1 MSIEIAIF
9 LAIASGFAGFVDAM
23 AGGGGLIQLPALLV
37 GLPNKELP
45 LILGTNKVPSI
56 FGTAAAARNYFKNIK
71 PDIPLTLTMMVPA
84 FAGSMGGAALA
95 VFVPKD
101 FFKPF
106 IVFLL
111 ILVAIYTWRKPELG
125 MAENLKFT
133 HKKRLVIVGLI
144 GLMIG
149 FYDGIFGPG
158 TGTFLV
164 FFLVSTIGYAFL
176 KASATA
182 KLVNIA
188 TNAGCDLKFSINWSY
203 LVAIR
208 FTSSFCQC
216 DGCDYW
222 LTPCNQRW
230 LTIGS
235 KSIFSSHIFTNYPR
249 CLGYFYKLN
258 LPTQLNIEEGKKWE
272 RKKR

>member
-23 AGGGGLIQLPALLV
+23 AGGGGLIQLPALIV

-71 PDIPLTLTMMVPA
+71 PDIPLTLSMMGPA
-84 FAGSMGGAALA
+84 FIGSMGWASLAAA
-95 VFVPKD
+95 VPKD

-111 ILVAIYTWRKPELG
+111 IAVAIYTWVKPELG
-125 MAENLKFT
+125 MSENLKYT
-133 HKKRLVIVGLI
+133 HKKRLVIVALI
-144 GLMIG
+144 GLLIG

-164 FFLVSTIGYAFL
+164 FFLVSGIGYAFL
-176 KASATA
+176 KASGTA
-182 KLVNIA
+182 KLVNIS
-188 TNAGCDLKFSINWSY
+188 TNAGAILSFQLTGHIWWQ
-203 LVAIR
+203 LGLLLAVANVTGAI
-208 FTSSFCQC
+208 
-216 DGCDYW
+216 
-222 LTPCNQRW
+222 
-230 LTIGS
+230 IGS
-235 KSIFSSHIFTNYPR
+235 RLAIKGGSP
-249 CLGYFYKLN
+249 LV
-258 LPTQLNIEEGKKWE
+258 
-272 RKKR
+272 RKVFLAVTFLLIARVAWDTFIS

>member
-45 LILGTNKVPSI
+45 LVLGTNKVPSI

-71 PDIPLTLTMMVPA
+71 PDIPLTLSMMGPA
-84 FAGSMGGAALA
+84 FIGSMGGASLA
-95 VFVPKD
+95 AAVPKD

-111 ILVAIYTWRKPELG
+111 IAVAIYTWVKPELG
-125 MAENLKFT
+125 MSENLKYT
-133 HKKRLVIVGLI
+133 HKKRLVIVAII
-144 GLMIG
+144 GLLIG

-164 FFLVSTIGYAFL
+164 FFLVSSIGYAFL
-176 KASATA
+176 KASGTA
-182 KLVNIA
+182 KLVNIS
-188 TNAGCDLKFSINWSY
+188 TNAGAILSFQLTGHIWWQ
-203 LVAIR
+203 LGLLLAVANVTGAI
-208 FTSSFCQC
+208 
-216 DGCDYW
+216 
-222 LTPCNQRW
+222 
-230 LTIGS
+230 IGS
-235 KSIFSSHIFTNYPR
+235 RLAIKGGSP
-249 CLGYFYKLN
+249 LV
-258 LPTQLNIEEGKKWE
+258 
-272 RKKR
+272 RKVFLAVTFLLIARVAWDTFIS

>member
-1 MSIEIAIF
+1 MSIEVLIF
-9 LAIASGFAGFVDAM
+9 LALASGFAGFVDAM
-23 AGGGGLIQLPALLV
+23 AGGGGLIQLPALLI

-71 PDIPLTLTMMVPA
+71 PDIPLTVSMMGPA
-84 FAGSMGGAALA
+84 FIGSITGAAFA
-95 VFVPKD
+95 ATVPKD

-111 ILVAIYTWRKPELG
+111 ITVAIYTWRKPALG
-125 MAENLKFT
+125 MNENLKFT
-133 HKKRLVIVGLI
+133 HKKRLLFVALI
-144 GLMIG
+144 GLLIG

-164 FFLVSTIGYAFL
+164 FFLVSGIGYAFL

-188 TNAGCDLKFSINWSY
+188 TNAG
-203 LVAIR
+203 AIL
-208 FTSSFCQC
+208 SFQ
-216 DGCDYW
+216 
-222 LTPCNQRW
+222 LTEHIWWQLGLLLAFANV
-230 LTIGS
+230 LGAVIGS
-235 KSIFSSHIFTNYPR
+235 RLAIKGGSP
-249 CLGYFYKLN
+249 LV
-258 LPTQLNIEEGKKWE
+258 
-272 RKKR
+272 RKVFLAVTFLLITRVAWDTFIS

>member
-23 AGGGGLIQLPALLV
+23 AGGGGLIQLPSLII

-71 PDIPLTLTMMVPA
+71 PDIPLTLTMMLPA
-84 FAGSMGGAALA
+84 FIGSIAGAAMA
-95 VFVPKD
+95 AFVPIG
-101 FFKPF
+101 FFRPF
-106 IVFLL
+106 IVLL
-111 ILVAIYTWRKPELG
+111 LVLVAIYTWKKPELG

-133 HKKRLVIVGLI
+133 HSKRLVIVALI
-144 GLMIG
+144 GFLIG

-164 FFLVSTIGYAFL
+164 FFLVSVIGYAFL
-176 KASATA
+176 KASGTA

-188 TNAGCDLKFSINWSY
+188 TNAGAILSFQLTGNIWWQ
-203 LVAIR
+203 LGLLLAVANVTGAI
-208 FTSSFCQC
+208 
-216 DGCDYW
+216 
-222 LTPCNQRW
+222 
-230 LTIGS
+230 IGS
-235 KSIFSSHIFTNYPR
+235 RMAIKGGSALVRKVFLAVIFLLIARVAWDTFIS
-249 CLGYFYKLN
+249 
-258 LPTQLNIEEGKKWE
+258 
-272 RKKR
+272 

>member
-23 AGGGGLIQLPALLV
+23 AGGGGLIQLPSLII

-71 PDIPLTLTMMVPA
+71 PDIPLTLTMMLPA
-84 FAGSMGGAALA
+84 FIGSIAGAAMA
-95 VFVPKD
+95 AFVPVS
-101 FFKPF
+101 FFRPF
-106 IVFLL
+106 IVLLL
-111 ILVAIYTWRKPELG
+111 ILVAIYTWKKPELG

-133 HKKRLVIVGLI
+133 HSKRLVIVALI
-144 GLMIG
+144 GFLIG

-164 FFLVSTIGYAFL
+164 FFLVSVIGYAFL
-176 KASATA
+176 KASGTA

-188 TNAGCDLKFSINWSY
+188 TNAGAILSFQLTGHIWWQLGLLLAVANVTGAIVGSHMAIKGGSA
-203 LVAIR
+203 LVRKVFLAV
-208 FTSSFCQC
+208 
-216 DGCDYW
+216 
-222 LTPCNQRW
+222 
-230 LTIGS
+230 
-235 KSIFSSHIFTNYPR
+235 IFLLIARVAWDTFIS
-249 CLGYFYKLN
+249 
-258 LPTQLNIEEGKKWE
+258 
-272 RKKR
+272 

>member
-37 GLPNKELP
+37 GLPNKDLP

-71 PDIPLTLTMMVPA
+71 PDLPLTVTMMVPA
-84 FAGSMGGAALA
+84 FAGSMAGAGLA
-95 VFVPKD
+95 ATIPKE

-106 IVFLL
+106 LVFLL
-111 ILVAIYTWRKPELG
+111 LAVAIYTWRKPELG
-125 MAENLKFT
+125 MNENLKYT
-133 HKKRLVIVGLI
+133 NRKRLVIVAVI
-144 GLMIG
+144 GLLIG

-164 FFLVSTIGYAFL
+164 FFLVSAIGFAFL

-188 TNAGCDLKFSINWSY
+188 TNAG
-203 LVAIR
+203 AIL
-208 FTSSFCQC
+208 SFQ
-216 DGCDYW
+216 
-222 LTPCNQRW
+222 LTGHIWWQLGLLLAFANVTGA
-230 LTIGS
+230 LIGS
-235 KSIFSSHIFTNYPR
+235 RLAIKGGSP
-249 CLGYFYKLN
+249 LV
-258 LPTQLNIEEGKKWE
+258 
-272 RKKR
+272 RKVFLAVTFLLIARVAWDTFIS

>member
-71 PDIPLTLTMMVPA
+71 PDIPLTLTMMGPA

-95 VFVPKD
+95 SFVPKD

-188 TNAGCDLKFSINWSY
+188 TNAG
-203 LVAIR
+203 AIL
-208 FTSSFCQC
+208 SFQ
-216 DGCDYW
+216 
-222 LTPCNQRW
+222 LTGHIWWQLGLLLAFANV
-230 LTIGS
+230 TGAIIGS
-235 KSIFSSHIFTNYPR
+235 RLQSKVAHHWFEK
-249 CLGYFYKLN
+249 YF
-258 LPTQLNIEEGKKWE
+258 
-272 RKKR
+272 

>member
-23 AGGGGLIQLPALLV
+23 AGGGGLIQLPSLII

-71 PDIPLTLTMMVPA
+71 PDIPLTLTMMLPA
-84 FAGSMGGAALA
+84 FIGSIAGAALA
-95 VFVPKD
+95 AFIPVG
-101 FFKPF
+101 FFRPF
-106 IVFLL
+106 IVLLL
-111 ILVAIYTWRKPELG
+111 ILVAIYTWKKPELG

-133 HKKRLVIVGLI
+133 HSKRLVIVALI
-144 GLMIG
+144 GFLIG

-164 FFLVSTIGYAFL
+164 FFLVSVIGYAFL
-176 KASATA
+176 KASGTA

-188 TNAGCDLKFSINWSY
+188 TNAGAILSFQLTGHIWWQ
-203 LVAIR
+203 LGLLLAVANVTGAI
-208 FTSSFCQC
+208 
-216 DGCDYW
+216 
-222 LTPCNQRW
+222 
-230 LTIGS
+230 IGS
-235 KSIFSSHIFTNYPR
+235 HMAIKGGSALVRKVFLAVIFLLIARVAWDTFIS
-249 CLGYFYKLN
+249 
-258 LPTQLNIEEGKKWE
+258 
-272 RKKR
+272 

>member
-37 GLPNKELP
+37 GLPNKDLP

-71 PDIPLTLTMMVPA
+71 PDIPLTVTMMVPA
-84 FAGSMGGAALA
+84 FAGSMAGAGLA
-95 VFVPKD
+95 ATIPKE

-106 IVFLL
+106 LVFLL
-111 ILVAIYTWRKPELG
+111 LAVAIYTWRKPELG
-125 MAENLKFT
+125 MSENLKYT
-133 HKKRLVIVGLI
+133 NRKRLVIVAVI
-144 GLMIG
+144 GLLIG

-164 FFLVSTIGYAFL
+164 FFLVSAIGFAFL

-188 TNAGCDLKFSINWSY
+188 TNAGAILSFQLTGHIWWQLGLLLAFANVTGAIIGSR
-203 LVAIR
+203 LAIR
-208 FTSSFCQC
+208 
-216 DGCDYW
+216 G
-222 LTPCNQRW
+222 
-230 LTIGS
+230 GS
-235 KSIFSSHIFTNYPR
+235 P
-249 CLGYFYKLN
+249 LV
-258 LPTQLNIEEGKKWE
+258 
-272 RKKR
+272 RKVFLAVTFLLIARVAWDTFIS

>member
-71 PDIPLTLTMMVPA
+71 PDIPLTLSMMGPA
-84 FAGSMGGAALA
+84 FVGSMGGASLA
-95 VFVPKD
+95 AAVPKD

-111 ILVAIYTWRKPELG
+111 IAVAIYTWVKPELG
-125 MAENLKFT
+125 MSENLKYT
-133 HKKRLVIVGLI
+133 HKKRLVIVAII
-144 GLMIG
+144 GLLIG

-164 FFLVSTIGYAFL
+164 FFLVSSIGYAFL
-176 KASATA
+176 KASGTA
-182 KLVNIA
+182 KLVNIS
-188 TNAGCDLKFSINWSY
+188 TNAGAILSFQLTGHIWWQ
-203 LVAIR
+203 LGLLLAVANVTGAI
-208 FTSSFCQC
+208 
-216 DGCDYW
+216 
-222 LTPCNQRW
+222 
-230 LTIGS
+230 IGS
-235 KSIFSSHIFTNYPR
+235 RLAIKGGSP
-249 CLGYFYKLN
+249 LV
-258 LPTQLNIEEGKKWE
+258 
-272 RKKR
+272 RKVFLAVTFLLIARVAWDTFIS